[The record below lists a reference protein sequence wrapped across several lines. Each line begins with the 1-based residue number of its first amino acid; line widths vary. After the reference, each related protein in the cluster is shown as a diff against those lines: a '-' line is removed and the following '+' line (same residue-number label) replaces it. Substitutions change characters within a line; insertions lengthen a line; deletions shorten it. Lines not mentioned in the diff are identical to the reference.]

1 MSSWD
6 DWFKRFLRRKG
17 FLFPDIER
25 MMEEMERE
33 MAKSFKE
40 MEDMIPKDMVR
51 DRRLSD
57 GRKSREYGPFVYGY
71 SMRIGPDGKPKIRTF
86 GNFKPGYDEEGRG
99 VDLSERREP
108 LIDIIEDDE
117 KLTVIAELP
126 GVDKNDI
133 KLYATDD
140 TLTIDVNTPQRKYK
154 KDVELP
160 TEVDE
165 STATSKYKNG
175 ILETVFEKKTKAK
188 GKRLDIE

>member
-6 DWFKRFLRRKG
+6 DWFKRFLRRRS

-25 MMEEMERE
+25 MIEEMERE

-71 SMRIGPDGKPKIRTF
+71 SIRIGPDGKPKIRTF
-86 GNFKPGYDEEGRG
+86 GNFKPGYDEGE

-108 LIDIIEDDE
+108 LIDIIEEDD

-140 TLTIDVNTPQRKYK
+140 TLTIDVDTPQRKYR

-160 TEVDE
+160 AEVE
-165 STATSKYKNG
+165 ETTAKSKYKNG
-175 ILETVFEKKTKAK
+175 ILETVFEKKKK
-188 GKRLDIE
+188 SRGKSLDIE